1 MRKRLI
7 KILAVL
13 LFLSGCNN
21 NQEQP
26 KLYLFE
32 TADYCDFSDTC
43 RVIYL
48 KSHRQLLEKDELYL
62 KNKPPSEIEKVYN
75 AFGHVVSLDF
85 KYPKIIIDTTDK
97 TYDITIHMHSPADSI
112 LSISSAVKLEN
123 LGLTR
128 YYMPEVCRVDELR
141 SVFQFL
147 DPLPMLLS
155 YEVDNFG
162 ELYNYTIRLINYKD
176 IDFKNGERV
185 VLEYDTYKI
194 PIPYQTFEL

>member
-1 MRKRLI
+1 MKRKLI
-7 KILAVL
+7 KTLVAL
-13 LFLSGCNN
+13 LFLIGCSNN
-21 NQEQP
+21 KEQP
-26 KLYLFE
+26 ELYLFE

-48 KSHRQLLEKDELYL
+48 KSHRQLIETEKLYL
-62 KNKPPSEIEKVYN
+62 KNRPSDEIEKVYN

-85 KYPKIIIDTTDK
+85 KYPKIIIDTTDE

-112 LSISSAVKLEN
+112 LSITSAVELKN

-147 DPLPMLLS
+147 NPLPMLLS

-162 ELYNYTIRLINYKD
+162 ELYNYTIRLINYD
-176 IDFKNGERV
+176 NINFKNGERV
-185 VLEYDTYKI
+185 VLEYNDYKI
-194 PIPYQTFEL
+194 PIPYQIFIQ

>member
-1 MRKRLI
+1 MKRKLI
-7 KILAVL
+7 KILVAL
-13 LFLSGCNN
+13 LLLSGCNN
-21 NQEQP
+21 KEQP
-26 KLYLFE
+26 ELLYLFE

-48 KSHRQLLEKDELYL
+48 KSHRQLIETEELYL
-62 KNKPPSEIEKVYN
+62 KNRPSNETDGVYN
-75 AFGHVVSLDF
+75 AFGHAVSLDF
-85 KYPKIIIDTTDK
+85 EYPKIAIDTIDK

-112 LSISSAVKLEN
+112 LSISSAVELKN

-128 YYMPEVCRVDELR
+128 YYMPEIIRVDELR

-162 ELYNYTIRLINYKD
+162 GLYNYTIRLMNYKD
-176 IDFKNGERV
+176 LDFENGERV
-185 VLEYDTYKI
+185 VLEYSDYKI
-194 PIPYQTFEL
+194 PIPYQIFM